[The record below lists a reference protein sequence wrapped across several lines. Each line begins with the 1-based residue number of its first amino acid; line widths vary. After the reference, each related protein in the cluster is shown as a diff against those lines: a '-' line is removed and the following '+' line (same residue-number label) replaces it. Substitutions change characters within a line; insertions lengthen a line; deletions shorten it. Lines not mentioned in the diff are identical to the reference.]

1 MKNERGSTLVLVLIV
16 LLVFSVLG
24 LSVVGNAMSERTR
37 VHTTELD
44 GQARVLA
51 QSGLTYFE
59 TQFEKFVENNAEVLN
74 SDYLFNFIDSFNK
87 EPAATPLEGVSLGVK
102 REGMD
107 IEVTSLGTASNVT
120 KKLTAY
126 YRIGFDIDKPTEEI
140 ADFTEEGTVATNFAD
155 DKVLGLNLGLLGLGL
170 LNPSGNDQKFY
181 TVPPDDIISVRLL
194 GPILGLGLSG
204 DGFKIYRE
212 RNVIATRQFTVLGV
226 DLLGGTLSRLVALN
240 VLGLRDNE
248 DTNVLINGHSNI
260 LTLLGIQFNK
270 YSDIEFKKFAVVG
283 NALIQQDRDGSS
295 WASIPKDNKERRRF
309 TFDEGLYVNRSLVI
323 GGPHDRIGTPNKHND
338 FSELMLR
345 GNMVAMDNLTISYVD
360 LVIGDKDEKESGF
373 TEEDFVSNIYVHGDA
388 HIHHACI
395 RPKDTRYQ
403 FGVLAKG
410 EITLENYTGKS
421 GCNTYS
427 GLFYSEKGIDIK
439 TNGRPMTING
449 GLVGNITVDGVPFT
463 RENGRTYDPHNM
475 RYKMGNL
482 TYNVDPR
489 YMEKLKNVKLVLR
502 ESPDE

>member
-1 MKNERGSTLVLVLIV
+1 MKNERGSTLVLVLVV

-24 LSVVGNAMSERTR
+24 LSVVGNAMSERKR
-37 VHTTELD
+37 VDSTELD

-51 QSGLTYFE
+51 QSGLAYFE

-74 SDYLFNFIDSFNK
+74 IDYLFDFIDNFSEQPK
-87 EPAATPLEGVSLGVK
+87 ATSLEGVSLGVK

-107 IEVTSLGTASNVT
+107 IEVTSLGTADSRT
-120 KKLTAY
+120 KKLTAR

-181 TVPPDDIISVRLL
+181 TVPPDDIISVKLL

-204 DGFKIYRE
+204 DGFKIYRQK
-212 RNVIATRQFTVLGV
+212 NVIATRQFTVLGV
-226 DLLGGTLSRLVALN
+226 DLLGGTLSRLVSLN

-260 LTLLGIQFNK
+260 LTLLGIQINK
-270 YSDIEFKKFAVVG
+270 YSDIEFKKFAVIG

-295 WASIPKDNKERRRF
+295 WASIPKDNKDRRRF

-323 GGPHDRIGTPNKHND
+323 GGPHDRIGTPKKYGD
-338 FSELMLR
+338 YSQLMLR
-345 GNMVAMDNLTISYVD
+345 GNMVVMDNLTISYVD
-360 LVIGDKDEKESGF
+360 LEIGDKNGKESGF
-373 TEEDFVSNIYVHGDA
+373 TEEDFISNIYVHGDA
-388 HIHHACI
+388 HIHNACI
-395 RPKDTRYQ
+395 KPKNTRYQ
-403 FGVLAKG
+403 FGILAKG
-410 EITLENYTGKS
+410 KITFENYS
-421 GCNTYS
+421 DCNTYY
-427 GLFYSEKGIDIK
+427 GLFYSEEGIDIK

-449 GLVGNITVDGVPFT
+449 GLVGNVTVDGLPFT
-463 RENGRTYDPHNM
+463 RENGRTYDPQNM

-489 YMEKLKNVKLVLR
+489 YMEKLKNVKLILL
-502 ESPDE
+502 ESPDK